1 MSETIKEARIVY
13 LFEAIQRGSLRAAAD
28 ALGIA
33 PSAVTRQITLLEQEL
48 AIPLVERHA
57 RGVTP
62 TEAGRLLVAYFREQR
77 AHQSDLLSNV
87 QELRG
92 LRRGSVCVAL
102 GEGFVA
108 DLMEGPARRF
118 SKDYPDISIVLD
130 IGGTDEVVRKVSEDE
145 ADIGLILNP
154 PHDSRIVSVRSSKQ
168 AVQAI
173 VGPDFPLLGKEGPFR
188 VQDFL
193 SYPLALNHSAYGL
206 RQILQVVE
214 QIEKIRFNPNLTT
227 NSFYALRQFVKRKLG
242 ITFLPAFVVTREIES
257 GELFALP
264 VAHPVLEKAE
274 AHLIKRTGRKL
285 SFAANKMLQLMG
297 SEMRSLS

>member
-48 AIPLVERHA
+48 AIPLIERHA

-130 IGGTDEVVRKVSEDE
+130 IGGTDEVVRKVREDE

>member
-1 MSETIKEARIVY
+1 MSEAIKEARIVY

-48 AIPLVERHA
+48 AIPLIERHA

-173 VGPDFPLLGKEGPFR
+173 VGPGFPLLGKEGPFR

-193 SYPLALNHSAYGL
+193 SYPLALNHPAYGL
-206 RQILQVVE
+206 RQIMQVVE
-214 QIEKIRFNPNLTT
+214 QLEKIRFNPNLTT
-227 NSFYALRQFVKRKLG
+227 NSFYALRQFVKRQLG

-274 AHLIKRTGRKL
+274 AHLIKRSGRKL

>member
-48 AIPLVERHA
+48 AIPLIERHA

-130 IGGTDEVVRKVSEDE
+130 IGGTDEVVRKVREDE
-145 ADIGLILNP
+145 ADIGLSLNP

>member
-48 AIPLVERHA
+48 AIPLIERHA